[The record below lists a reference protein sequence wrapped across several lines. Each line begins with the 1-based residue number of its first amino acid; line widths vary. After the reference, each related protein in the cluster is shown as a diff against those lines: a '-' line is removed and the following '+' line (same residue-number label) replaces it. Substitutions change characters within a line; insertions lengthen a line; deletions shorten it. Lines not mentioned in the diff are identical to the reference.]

1 MKRSKLWN
9 DYLKHRSEEN
19 RLTYKKQRNFCVTLL
34 RKIKADYFNN
44 LDLNL
49 VRDNQMFWKT
59 ISPYFVNNPPKRSKI
74 TLVDEIGNTLSED
87 EKIAGFFSFFDN
99 IKNINISI
107 NTEVLDDVS
116 MMQDPIITAIEKYKG
131 HPSVL
136 KIRKHIRVEN
146 YFDFKH
152 IDDKKWQRYQKI

>member
-1 MKRSKLWN
+1 
-9 DYLKHRSEEN
+9 
-19 RLTYKKQRNFCVTLL
+19 
-34 RKIKADYFNN
+34 
-44 LDLNL
+44 
-49 VRDNQMFWKT
+49 MFWKT
-59 ISPYFVNNPPKRSKI
+59 ISPYFVNNPPKSSKI
-74 TLVDEIGNTLSED
+74 TLVDEIGNTED
-87 EKIAGFFSFFDN
+87 EKIAGTYNNFFDN

-116 MMQDPIITAIEKYKG
+116 MMHDPIITAIEKYKG